1 MVKNKRGGKKHKRG
15 KKTVDDSSVRK
26 NVELAEA
33 GQEYAKVL
41 SRLGGAR
48 LQVECT
54 DGKQRQA
61 IIPGKFRKKIWMNPG
76 DVILV
81 SVDATGNDDV
91 CAVDKKYNQKEIV
104 TLRQKGLISF
114 EDDDME
120 SKMHYEFK
128 STENNIGKIHPNVHD
143 QPEFPSFDSDDSELS
158 IEYVKAEKINNALE
172 QSDPSD
178 SDGSNGKKTYTL
190 DDL

>member
-1 MVKNKRGGKKHKRG
+1 MTKNKRGGKKHKRG
-15 KKTVDDSSVRK
+15 KKLTDDASVRK

-91 CAVDKKYNQKEIV
+91 CAVDKKYNQKDIM
-104 TLRQKGLISF
+104 TLKQKGLINF
-114 EDDDME
+114 EDDELE

-128 STENNIGKIHPNVHD
+128 STEGNLGKVHPNVSE
-143 QPEFPSFDSDDSELS
+143 QPEFPSFDSDDSD
-158 IEYVKAEKINNALE
+158 EYMKPSKQNNTTDE
-172 QSDPSD
+172 SD
-178 SDGSNGKKTYTL
+178 STDSSDKKTYTL